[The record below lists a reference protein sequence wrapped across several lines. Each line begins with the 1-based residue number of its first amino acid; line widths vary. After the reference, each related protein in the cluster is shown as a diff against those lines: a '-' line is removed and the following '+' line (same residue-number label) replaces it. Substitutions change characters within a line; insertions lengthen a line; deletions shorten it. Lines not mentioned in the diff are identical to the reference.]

1 MIKVNGLC
9 FDYPNK
15 RALHDLSF
23 EIQEK
28 TITALVGP
36 NGAGKTTLLRCLA
49 GLESWTQGLILMDGI
64 DVEEN
69 PRQAHKVCS
78 YLSDFFGLYDDLTV
92 EQSLLYIAM
101 SRGAKSH
108 EEKDLALKAAQL
120 LQLNDYYTLEVGTL
134 SRGLR
139 QRVAIAQTIVVP
151 PKILILDEPASGL
164 DPEARF
170 ELSKLLIQLQE
181 QHEMTIIV
189 SSHILAELED
199 YSTHMLK
206 IDHGR
211 LVTQRALASS
221 EPSSTLYELVLGSP
235 ICDYENELLSLNLHI
250 LKQEGQTAQVKLP
263 PDLKPD
269 DVIKTLVNK
278 NIPVQ
283 GFRQLKQSM
292 QEVYLTSSEGD
303 DHAKS

>member
-1 MIKVNGLC
+1 MIKVHGLS

-23 EIQEK
+23 EIPQK

-49 GLESWTQGLILMDGI
+49 GLESWTQGSITMDGV
-64 DVEEN
+64 DVEEH
-69 PRQAHKVCS
+69 PRKAHRVCS

-108 EEKDLALKAAQL
+108 EERELAEKAADML
-120 LQLNDYYTLEVGTL
+120 ALNDYYKIEVGTL

-151 PKILILDEPASGL
+151 PKVLILDEPASGL

-170 ELSKLLIQLQE
+170 ELSKLLIQLQQ
-181 QHEMTIIV
+181 QHNMTILV

-206 IDHGR
+206 IHDGR
-211 LVTQRALASS
+211 LVIQQALSS
-221 EPSSTLYELVLGSP
+221 SDTSAALYELVLGAP
-235 ICDYENELLSLNLHI
+235 ICDFKEALNSLNLQI
-250 LKQEGQTAQVKLP
+250 LKEEGHMAQVMLP
-263 PDLKPD
+263 QELKPD
-269 DVIKTLVNK
+269 DVIKALVNQ

-292 QEVYLTSSEGD
+292 QEVYLSSSKGD